1 MRDQVESLSLA
12 ERIELYRRRASR
24 MMRLAEACE
33 SETVKLA
40 YFRLAAHWQDL
51 ILDLEQGIVVSPEA
65 AEGQDGEILSQRP
78 RD

>member
-1 MRDQVESLSLA
+1 MV

-40 YFRLAAHWQDL
+40 YLRLAAHWQDL
-51 ILDLEQGIVVSPEA
+51 ILDLEQGIAVAPETLG
-65 AEGQDGEILSQRP
+65 EQDGDFLAHG
-78 RD
+78 DD

>member
-1 MRDQVESLSLA
+1 MV

-40 YFRLAAHWQDL
+40 YLRLAAHWQDL
-51 ILDLEQGIVVSPEA
+51 ILDLEQGISVAPEA
-65 AEGQDGEILSQRP
+65 IGEDDGDILSR
-78 RD
+78 RNE

>member
-1 MRDQVESLSLA
+1 MV

-40 YFRLAAHWQDL
+40 YLRLAAHWQDL
-51 ILDLEQGIVVSPEA
+51 ILDLEQGIAVGPEA
-65 AEGQDGEILSQRP
+65 ISEQDGEILLRG
-78 RD
+78 DD